1 MSQTRD
7 FGSDAAPEGGTATR
21 PAGNVQPAPLPALR
35 VVLMHASLE
44 HARHCL
50 LVGHF
55 LGSPFSGAEARLDD
69 RMDHRL
75 SRAQL
80 SRDYPGQLGESR
92 YFEGF
97 ADTPPPGAVIVGL
110 GPWGDLTVT
119 ELTAA
124 VTRTLLR
131 HALVE
136 MERVL
141 ATRDLEGAADV
152 VEAQLAPASERPGFD
167 PLPLGVSA
175 VLMGTSRTGGL
186 TIESSIRAIVA
197 GVATANQRLSQMI
210 VRQKPDGSP
219 IMAAN
224 VVAFEEV
231 ELIERYEDLVEVAA
245 GVLEQMRLAGE
256 RSPATRIEY
265 KPQPKTGEGAAGQNP
280 PADVAND
287 VWTRV
292 DIRDAKIGDDGL
304 ATVTYS
310 TSGQLARADEFQH
323 YYDHQIVD
331 QLIARSV
338 TRKRDPRVGATLYE
352 LLLPNDLK
360 QPLGSGTH
368 LQLLVDESTA
378 DIPWELLAPRADA
391 FRSSQPLA
399 LTGGLLRQLREGQ
412 QVRGTITRATDRAV
426 LIIGNPPLGPRGA
439 PLQGAVDEAK
449 AVRKAF
455 DANLSWT
462 VAARIWDA
470 AGNYVGSELDDDM
483 TGDPQELVT
492 HEVMTG
498 SWRVIHIAAHG
509 YLDPGGNAAASG
521 VVLGAGAY
529 LTPTTIGQLSVVPD
543 LVVVNACHLGTINR
557 QLSGLNRVAAS
568 FARKLMQLG
577 VRAVIAAGWAVDDN
591 AAEAFATTLYGELFA
606 GYELGD
612 AVQTARIAAHD
623 AAPTALTW
631 GAYQCYGD
639 PGFRIAPRQSRATTA
654 NSLTVAELRRRIR
667 QAAGMVSDH
676 TSSIAALRHQI
687 GEVLE
692 NASEVGWEGS
702 LAEVLTKLEADPLLA
717 ASDDRVKADVSAD
730 LGAAWTELGQFD
742 RAADHLERAVMA
754 GGSDVPIRAIEKLAN
769 VLVRHATQVSEPA
782 VRRQYTRRARH
793 YLRVLDS
800 LGPTGEREALWG
812 SYLKKRATMT
822 DSEKW
827 RTYFVA
833 RSADKYA
840 NAQQLEPSSYHD
852 LAARQLGA
860 IASARRSHTV
870 TTASV
875 ASSGRGPGGQ
885 AGDGGQGAPATLAP
899 PEPLAPPTAAPADFW
914 GRSATGDRLLTGVL
928 EQQLLDQPGDASI
941 TAMVRAYESAFR
953 LRSSAANRRSVI
965 DHLIDVAT
973 LVPEPLLATQLKD
986 AGETM
991 AASWLSGG

>member
-1 MSQTRD
+1 MSDTRD
-7 FGSDAAPEGGTATR
+7 FGSDGGPDGGAASRA
-21 PAGNVQPAPLPALR
+21 AGLVQPAPLRPLR
-35 VVLMHASLE
+35 VVLVHASLE
-44 HARHCL
+44 HARHTL
-50 LVGHF
+50 IVGHF

-80 SRDYPGQLGESR
+80 TRDYPGQLGESR

-97 ADTPPPGAVIVGL
+97 ADTPPPGAVIIGL
-110 GPWGDLTVT
+110 GPWGELTVT

-131 HALVE
+131 NALVE

-152 VEAQLAPASERPGFD
+152 VEAQLTPASERPGFD
-167 PLPLGVSA
+167 PMPLGVSA
-175 VLMGTSRTGGL
+175 VLIGTSRTGGL

-197 GVATANQRLSQMI
+197 GVATANLRLSQMI
-210 VRQKPDGSP
+210 VRQRPDGSP
-219 IMAAN
+219 IMAAD
-224 VVAFEEV
+224 VVAFGEL

-245 GVLEQMRLAGE
+245 GVLEQMRVAAE
-256 RSPATRIEY
+256 RTPQTKIEY
-265 KPQPKTGEGAAGQNP
+265 IPQPKTGEGAAGQNP
-280 PADVAND
+280 PADIAND

-292 DIRDAKIGDDGL
+292 DIRDAQVGEDGL
-304 ATVTYS
+304 ASVTYS
-310 TSGQLARADEFQH
+310 TSGQLARADEFH
-323 YYDHQIVD
+323 HHYDHQIVD

-412 QVRGTITRATDRAV
+412 MVRGTITRATERAV
-426 LIIGNPPLGPRGA
+426 LIIGNPPLGSRGA

-449 AVRKAF
+449 AVREAF
-455 DANLSWT
+455 DANRSWA
-462 VAARIWDA
+462 VAARIWDN
-470 AGNYVGSELDDDM
+470 AGNYVGSELTDDM

-498 SWRVIHIAAHG
+498 AWRVIHIAAHG
-509 YLDPGGNAAASG
+509 YIDPGGNAAASG

-529 LTPTTIGQLSVVPD
+529 LTPTTIGQLSVIPD
-543 LVVVNACHLGTINR
+543 LVVVNACHLGSINR
-557 QLSGLNRVAAS
+557 QVSGLNRVAAS

-577 VRAVIAAGWAVDDN
+577 VRAVIAAGWAVDDR
-591 AAEAFATTLYGELFA
+591 AAEAFATKLYGELFA

-612 AVQTARIAAHD
+612 AVQAARIAAHD
-623 AAPTALTW
+623 AAPDALTW

-639 PGFRIAPRQSRATTA
+639 PGFRIAPRQSRATTS

-692 NASEVGWEGS
+692 NASEPGWESS

-717 ASDDRVKADVSAD
+717 SAGDRVKADVSAD
-730 LGAAWTELGQFD
+730 LGAAWAELGQFQ

-754 GGSDVPIRAIEKLAN
+754 GGSDVPIRAIERLAN
-769 VLVRHATQVSEPA
+769 VLVRHATQLSDPA
-782 VRRQYTRRARH
+782 LRRQCTRKARH
-793 YLRVLDS
+793 YLRVLDA

-822 DSEKW
+822 DSDKW
-827 RTYFVA
+827 RTFFVD
-833 RSADKYA
+833 RSAQKYA
-840 NAQQLEPSSYHD
+840 VAQSLEPSSYHE

-860 IASARRSHTV
+860 IATARRAHTV
-870 TTASV
+870 ATASV
-875 ASSGRGPGGQ
+875 GAGSPNNGADGGRGAPGTPS
-885 AGDGGQGAPATLAP
+885 ALAP
-899 PEPLAPPTAAPADFW
+899 PEPLAPPSTAPADFW
-914 GRSATGDRLLTGVL
+914 GRSVVGDRMLTNLL
-928 EQQLLDQPGDASI
+928 EQHLLGQEGDATI
-941 TAMVRAYESAFR
+941 AAMVRAYESAFR
-953 LRSSAANRRSVI
+953 LRSSGANRRSVI

-991 AASWLSGG
+991 AASWLGGE